1 MNHPAAAHVVLLA
14 TKYVWL
20 AAAIWSGVVSGLAAR
35 HLCDVGHQV
44 RLPVSVAE
52 RGFDI
57 EQARCWV
64 CRQHLCDNGGDGAD
78 IAGAVGKQHGV
89 TVLQG
94 KRHDREVNALFA
106 PRG

>member
-1 MNHPAAAHVVLLA
+1 MERGRFRV
-14 TKYVWL
+14 
-20 AAAIWSGVVSGLAAR
+20 GR
-35 HLCDVGHQV
+35 QHLCDVGHQV

-78 IAGAVGKQHGV
+78 IAGAFGKQQGV
-89 TVLQG
+89 TVLEG
-94 KRHDREVNALFA
+94 KCGARITPLSRS
-106 PRG
+106 